1 MDSLT
6 TAADD
11 APLVARAKTSYRAGM
26 TAVAQRY
33 CARWI
38 RIAGRWCGGEGSVPC
53 RYKRLG
59 QNEAPKCLKGRN
71 SGFRVIIEP
80 VR

>member
-26 TAVAQRY
+26 TAVRSATVLDGFALPVGGVE
-33 CARWI
+33 ARGVCLVGI
-38 RIAGRWCGGEGSVPC
+38 RDLA
-53 RYKRLG
+53 KMRLS
-59 QNEAPKCLKGRN
+59 NVSKGATVAFASLSSR
-71 SGFRVIIEP
+71 
-80 VR
+80 